1 MEKSIMARET
11 KTRKKATRRA
21 ASRKPKQP
29 RAVSEAERRR
39 LIAERA
45 YSIAERRSF
54 AGGDPRDDW
63 LQAEAEINR
72 ELGLGSEETEPSAGQ
87 RKKEIAAYEKLRED
101 IEHIFSDMRESVAV
115 SNESVKRAFDEAAQ
129 RLRKARKYS
138 AETIEKALAA
148 AQKDLADAAHK
159 IGPKWGE
166 ISEKSAGLLE
176 VWRDRSAAFMNHAA
190 GAVSDWLQQVG
201 GVLGRQTYRT
211 GEMMY
216 RGTLECR
223 QCGERLSFDKAA
235 HVPPCP
241 KCGHKEFRR
250 A

>member
-1 MEKSIMARET
+1 MIVEE
-11 KTRKKATRRA
+11 KTRKKATRRT
-21 ASRKPKQP
+21 ASPKQP
-29 RAVSEAERRR
+29 PAVSQEERRR

-45 YSIAERRSF
+45 YSIAERRGF

-63 LQAEAEINR
+63 LQAEAEIRR
-72 ELGLGSEETEPSAGQ
+72 EFALGGEKAEPSATQ
-87 RKKEIAAYEKLRED
+87 RKNELAAYKKLRED
-101 IEHIFSDMRESVAV
+101 IEDILSDMRETVSV
-115 SNESVKRAFDEAAQ
+115 SNESLKRALDEAAQ
-129 RLRKARKYS
+129 RMRKARKYS

-148 AQKDLADAAHK
+148 AQKDLTDAARK
-159 IGPKWGE
+159 IGPKWEE
-166 ISEKSAGLLE
+166 ISGKSADLLE

-190 GAVSDWLQQVG
+190 GALSDWVQQMG
-201 GVLGRQTYRT
+201 GVLGRQSYRT
-211 GEMMY
+211 GDMMY

-223 QCGERLSFDKAA
+223 QCGEHLAFDEPA